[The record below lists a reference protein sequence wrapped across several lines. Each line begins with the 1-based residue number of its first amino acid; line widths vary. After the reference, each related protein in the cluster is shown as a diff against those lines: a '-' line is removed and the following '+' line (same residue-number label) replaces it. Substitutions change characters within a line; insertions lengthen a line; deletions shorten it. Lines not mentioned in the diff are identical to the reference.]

1 MKKLFFT
8 LIALVVA
15 QITFA
20 YSASFTY
27 STTALGNNLLYLTCN
42 VTSSTGSVS
51 PTATAYIE
59 FLFGDGST
67 SSAYLGSAVSH
78 NYASAGTYTVKEILT
93 VVDSGIF
100 ICSDTATQSVTVSYA
115 PCASSFTSVTDTGG
129 NVTFTATTPAGTSGL
144 TYLWSFGDGS
154 YGYGNPIT
162 HTYANNGIYPV
173 NLYDSTSGCSY
184 QNTGSASVNTASIGS
199 SCVGSSAL
207 FTSSVS
213 GLTVSFTNTST
224 YSGFSA
230 SPAASWWFSDGATS
244 TLLSP
249 THTFASAGT
258 YTAML
263 TMTWFDTLN
272 LNTCWDSISHSVT
285 VFGNTISGNISI
297 DSAAG
302 NPMNPTFKVWL
313 INFDSATNSLS
324 AVDSVNVIGN
334 YWLGSYVFNNEP
346 TGSYRVKAALTNGP
360 TSGTAAV
367 PTYGFD
373 SLYWHGANVI
383 NFSGSGINS
392 GNNIRLLD
400 GTVTSG
406 PGFVAGNVSA
416 GANKGTQT
424 TGMPVAN
431 LTMFLEN
438 MSGKVLAYT
447 ITDASG
453 DYHFSNFPTGSYKI
467 YPEILGYI
475 TTAATVVVG
484 AAQVNNIDF
493 TQHTISKT
501 VTPSNSTGI
510 VNVTE
515 NTASFNVFPN
525 PGSGLFNIS
534 WSSKTVLQN
543 AHANVTDIV
552 GNKVF
557 ETDLNMQTNNGYTQ
571 LNIANLT
578 SGIYFINIK
587 AEGINYSSKVVLQH

>member
-20 YSASFTY
+20 CSASFTY

-244 TLLSP
+244 TF
-249 THTFASAGT
+249 TFT
-258 YTAML
+258 YTHFCL
-263 TMTWFDTLN
+263 CRYL
-272 LNTCWDSISHSVT
+272 
-285 VFGNTISGNISI
+285 
-297 DSAAG
+297 
-302 NPMNPTFKVWL
+302 
-313 INFDSATNSLS
+313 
-324 AVDSVNVIGN
+324 
-334 YWLGSYVFNNEP
+334 
-346 TGSYRVKAALTNGP
+346 
-360 TSGTAAV
+360 
-367 PTYGFD
+367 
-373 SLYWHGANVI
+373 HGY
-383 NFSGSGINS
+383 
-392 GNNIRLLD
+392 
-400 GTVTSG
+400 
-406 PGFVAGNVSA
+406 
-416 GANKGTQT
+416 
-424 TGMPVAN
+424 
-431 LTMFLEN
+431 
-438 MSGKVLAYT
+438 AY
-447 ITDASG
+447 
-453 DYHFSNFPTGSYKI
+453 Y
-467 YPEILGYI
+467 
-475 TTAATVVVG
+475 
-484 AAQVNNIDF
+484 
-493 TQHTISKT
+493 
-501 VTPSNSTGI
+501 
-510 VNVTE
+510 
-515 NTASFNVFPN
+515 
-525 PGSGLFNIS
+525 
-534 WSSKTVLQN
+534 
-543 AHANVTDIV
+543 
-552 GNKVF
+552 
-557 ETDLNMQTNNGYTQ
+557 DL
-571 LNIANLT
+571 
-578 SGIYFINIK
+578 
-587 AEGINYSSKVVLQH
+587 V